1 MIARPNDAAPGAV
14 HSANGSGLEPGV
26 NGPGVNGIAGQ
37 EDDEHQRGRAR
48 ELTMHILRMAET
60 RLDAARVA
68 VHSEVEALG
77 DRLKLQLLFGGA
89 IFLALWSAV
98 VLIAVALPAELRVP
112 VLSAVVAG
120 FVVLGVI
127 ARIMAS
133 RKADSHGVGSMR
145 WFLDSIKLDMD
156 VIKRNLS
163 AKAQQQAHPQPTH
176 PSPSPAVNTAE
187 GAATVGR
194 SALNDAN

>member
-1 MIARPNDAAPGAV
+1 
-14 HSANGSGLEPGV
+14 
-26 NGPGVNGIAGQ
+26 
-37 EDDEHQRGRAR
+37 
-48 ELTMHILRMAET
+48 
-60 RLDAARVA
+60 
-68 VHSEVEALG
+68 
-77 DRLKLQLLFGGA
+77 
-89 IFLALWSAV
+89 
-98 VLIAVALPAELRVP
+98 
-112 VLSAVVAG
+112 
-120 FVVLGVI
+120 
-127 ARIMAS
+127 
-133 RKADSHGVGSMR
+133 MR